1 MKRACSAVSNGGPAV
16 GAGVGGGSGGTR
28 VGAAMLA
35 AGAVAVPVRRA
46 ARGGLQPAARL
57 ATMLAASSPLIRAAD
72 ARAILRPKLACILT
86 NIPAHV
92 TIIVVGALARRAFFL
107 RRCGPIAAAD
117 GEGMRTLEWQAER
130 GTLRLIDQR
139 ALPAELRFVELTS
152 AGEVEQAIREM
163 TVRGAPAIGVA
174 AAFGLALAALH
185 SRANSTGELLGD
197 LQSAAALLRAAR
209 PTAVNLGWAIDRTLR
224 VAREA
229 ASRAVAD
236 GRRRGP
242 GEAH

>member
-35 AGAVAVPVRRA
+35 AGAVAVAVPRA
-46 ARGGLQPAARL
+46 ARGRLQPAARL
-57 ATMLAASSPLIRAAD
+57 ATMLAASSLLIRAAD

-92 TIIVVGALARRAFFL
+92 TIIILGALSRRAFFL
-107 RRCGPIAAAD
+107 RRCGPIAAAG

-130 GTLRLIDQR
+130 GTPRLMDQR

-152 AGEVEQAIREM
+152 AG
-163 TVRGAPAIGVA
+163 GG
-174 AAFGLALAALH
+174 
-185 SRANSTGELLGD
+185 GEAT
-197 LQSAAALLRAAR
+197 SA
-209 PTAVNLGWAIDRTLR
+209 TT
-224 VAREA
+224 
-229 ASRAVAD
+229 
-236 GRRRGP
+236 RRGGP
-242 GEAH
+242 